1 MKKAIIIGASSGI
14 GRAIAKI
21 LSSEGYIL
29 GLAARRTELLTRL
42 QNELATQSY
51 IKYIDISVQDKSIKG
66 LSDLIDEMSGVDMI
80 IITSGNGFINPSLD
94 WEKEKST
101 IDVNVSGVTAMI
113 NTAIKHFYEK
123 GYGQL
128 VVISSVAALR
138 GSGGAPAY
146 NATKAYLTNYLE
158 GIRCR
163 IKKDNKNISVT
174 DIRPGLVDTDMAK
187 GEGLFWVQPVDK
199 AAGQIYAK
207 IKKKK
212 KVAYVT
218 KRWGIIA
225 FILKHIPERLL
236 YKME

>member
-14 GRAIAKI
+14 GRAMAKI

-29 GLAARRTELLTRL
+29 GLAARRTKLLTEL
-42 QNELATQSY
+42 QNELGTRSY
-51 IKYIDISVQDKSIKG
+51 IKYIDVSAQEEAIKSF
-66 LSDLIDEMSGVDMI
+66 SDLIDEMSGVDMI
-80 IITSGNGFINPSLD
+80 IITSGNGYINPLLD

-113 NTAIKHFYEK
+113 NIAIKHFYKK
-123 GYGQL
+123 GTGQL

-146 NATKAYLTNYLE
+146 NATKAYLANYLE

-163 IKKDNKNISVT
+163 IKKDKKDITVT

-187 GEGLFWVQPVDK
+187 GEGLFWVQPVEK
-199 AAGQIYAK
+199 AAGQIYSK
-207 IKKKK
+207 ILRKKKI
-212 KVAYVT
+212 AYVT
-218 KRWGIIA
+218 KRWGAVA
-225 FILKHIPERLL
+225 FLLKHIPEKLL